1 VNRPDPRSSERGWQA
16 TPGQPIPRA
25 ARQPAANGLLLVM
38 LVLVWFSPLSILAW
52 LAGQAVILL
61 QRRWHWW
68 RFTLAA
74 LAWITGVLLV
84 VGPEQ
89 ALRRHVFVPQ
99 HFWQYVALHFGFGP
113 PGTRITISQFL
124 GDLIATQVWLA
135 VPVGLLAASLSV
147 WNAERAAGGA
157 EWSPFV
163 RRRQRIDQ
171 RTRDRKTARLLAR
184 PRDHKLT
191 APALGIA
198 LDGDLA
204 SWRQGR
210 YVVPP
215 VQLRGKAMAVVG
227 APGAGK
233 TITLLRLAYLAGLLG
248 RKVCFVDCKGTDP
261 TLVFALIAAYRLGNP
276 QARVGCWPQTAMDMW
291 RGTPAQVQ
299 SRLLAIEQFTEPFYQ
314 RVATAGLRLALT
326 APDMPPVE
334 GSDELLAA
342 STSTSWPPS
351 GKAGPFS

>member
-1 VNRPDPRSSERGWQA
+1 VTRSNHPAPFHGWQA

-38 LVLVWFSPLSILAW
+38 ILLVWFSPLSIVVW
-52 LAGQAVILL
+52 LLGQAVILL

-68 RFTLAA
+68 RFSLAS
-74 LAWITGVLLV
+74 LAWIALVLAVTG
-84 VGPEQ
+84 PQ
-89 ALRRHVFVPQ
+89 DALRRHIFVPQ

-113 PGTRITISQFL
+113 PGTEITVSQFL
-124 GDLIATQVWLA
+124 WDLLATQVWLA

-157 EWSPFV
+157 EWNPFV

-171 RTRDRKTARLLAR
+171 RNRDRKTARLLAN
-184 PRDHKLT
+184 PRDHRMT

-198 LDGDLA
+198 LDGDLT

-248 RKVCFVDCKGTDP
+248 PQGLLRGLQGHRPHPGTGLDR
-261 TLVFALIAAYRLGNP
+261 RLP
-276 QARVGCWPQTAMDMW
+276 ARQPSS
-291 RGTPAQVQ
+291 PH
-299 SRLLAIEQFTEPFYQ
+299 RLLAGYRHGHVARHPGPGPEPAAGRGALQ
-314 RVATAGLRLALT
+314 RAVLQAGRLRRPPPGVVRPGHAARGGQRRAA
-326 APDMPPVE
+326 APP
-334 GSDELLAA
+334 
-342 STSTSWPPS
+342 
-351 GKAGPFS
+351 GP